1 MQRRGS
7 PGGGPGGGGAAK
19 SVPPPAQPRGEDYLP
34 AQGGRE
40 GGAGA
45 ARALCALNAPR
56 SLSAAEGRHIAPP
69 WPCRRGGERDGGV
82 HGGDYGISAAQAEAG
97 GWAVGARERGWAGVP
112 GEAAPGMRG
121 EAPPPAP
128 GEKAAAAWLPSSV
141 LVADLRPAPDPAL
154 PLEAA
159 RNVSGIRNLPETQGS
174 AALAPQGSPA

>member
-1 MQRRGS
+1 MSPRPPNRGGKITFRR
-7 PGGGPGGGGAAK
+7 
-19 SVPPPAQPRGEDYLP
+19 RE
-34 AQGGRE
+34 GGRE

-69 WPCRRGGERDGGV
+69 WPCRRGEERDGGV